1 MTWPAVSWRQVP
13 MVSSAT
19 LRQADADAR
28 SQFGIEPLQ
37 LMEVAGW
44 QVARFV
50 HAFMDGI
57 RGKRVTV
64 IAGSGNN
71 GGDAL
76 VAARFLHQRGA
87 IVSASIVPPRDAGSL
102 VAHHATIVRR
112 MSIAVRDAPD
122 DIDPSVDMVVD
133 GLLGTGIRP
142 PLREPAPRII
152 DAMNA
157 TGKPI
162 VAIDVPSGMDS
173 DTGQGSEKAVR
184 ALATVTLAAPKAGL
198 AGAPNAGRIFVA
210 DIGMPASLFG
220 ADREELAALYA
231 LGDLV
236 ELVDPELNSASKVT
250 VS

>member
-1 MTWPAVSWRQVP
+1 
-13 MVSSAT
+13 VSSAA

-37 LMEVAGW
+37 LMEIAGW

-57 RGKRVTV
+57 RGKRVAV

-76 VAARFLHQRGA
+76 AAARFLHQRGA
-87 IVSASIVPPRDAGSL
+87 IVSASIVPPRDASSL
-102 VAHHATIVRR
+102 VAQHAAVVRR
-112 MSIAVRDAPD
+112 MGIPVRDAPD
-122 DIDPSVDMVVD
+122 GIEPSVDAVVD

-152 DAMNA
+152 AAMNA
-157 TGKPI
+157 IGRPI
-162 VAIDVPSGMDS
+162 VAIDVPSGLDS
-173 DTGQGSEKAVR
+173 DTGEGAEKAVR
-184 ALATVTLAAPKAGL
+184 AAATVTLVAPKAGL
-198 AGAPNAGRIFVA
+198 ARASNAGRVFVA
-210 DIGMPASLFG
+210 DIGMPAALFG
-220 ADREELAALYA
+220 ADREALAALYA

-236 ELVDPELNSASKVT
+236 ELVDPELNPAHEVT
-250 VS
+250 TS